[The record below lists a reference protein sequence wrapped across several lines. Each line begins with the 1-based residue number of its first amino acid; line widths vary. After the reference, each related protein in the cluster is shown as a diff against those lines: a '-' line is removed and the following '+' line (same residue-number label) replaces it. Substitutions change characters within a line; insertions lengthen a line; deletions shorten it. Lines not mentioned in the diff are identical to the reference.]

1 VAFTVRKTT
10 SGYNGITKY
19 VVYNG
24 PKRVTVHAYGT
35 RESAQANADEL
46 TIGAMV
52 KDHAEDPRPYK
63 DKLAEARA
71 QFRAQQD
78 DASRCP
84 GCGVSFNGVRG
95 LRAHQAGRFNTG
107 ACRPAKAS

>member
-1 VAFTVRKTT
+1 MAFTVRTTT

-19 VVYNG
+19 LVYNG
-24 PKRVTVHAYGT
+24 SKRVTVHAYGT

-52 KDHAEDPRPYK
+52 KDHAVDPRPYA
-63 DKLAEARA
+63 DRLAEARVA
-71 QFRAQQD
+71 FRKQQD

-95 LRAHQAGRFNTG
+95 LRSHQSVRFNTG
-107 ACRPAKAS
+107 ACRPATTR